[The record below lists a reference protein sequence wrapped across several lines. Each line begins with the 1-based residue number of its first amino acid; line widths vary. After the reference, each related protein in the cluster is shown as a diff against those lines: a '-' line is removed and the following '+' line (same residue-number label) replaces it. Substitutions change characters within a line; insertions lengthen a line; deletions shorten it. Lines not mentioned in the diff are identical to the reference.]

1 MNDKKLPLHL
11 PDAGPE
17 ADELIAVHLMDWTWD
32 DERCPICGFFFSP
45 DITCTPDV
53 CGSRA
58 IKVMSS
64 RDASIPRWTRNKML
78 ALRLVERLRLGGW
91 LVSIVFAPP
100 GLPFLMGN
108 CAAVDPGITARVKC
122 ELADGHFL
130 MGKTDDDGELAEM
143 RLDQFGL
150 ANTLAMAVC
159 RAAWKTVSMS

>member
-1 MNDKKLPLHL
+1 MNDKNLPLHL
-11 PDAGPE
+11 PNAGPE
-17 ADELIAVHLMDWTWD
+17 ADELIAVHLMGWTWD
-32 DERCPICGFFFSP
+32 DERCPTCGLPFSP
-45 DITCTPDV
+45 AITCTLDA

-58 IKVMSS
+58 TKAMSS

-78 ALRLVERLRLGGW
+78 ALRLIERLRLDGW

-108 CAAVDPGITARVKC
+108 CATVDPEIAARVKC

-130 MGKTDDDGELAEM
+130 MGKTDDAGELVKM
-143 RLDQFGL
+143 RLGQFGL
-150 ANTLAMAVC
+150 ADTLSMAVC